1 MRVEDF
7 INVNG
12 LGKFQKSDDG
22 TFMTFEPS
30 NFVVCGHKV
39 DKLKIKYNRDACL
52 MHVYLMGTA
61 LMKLGEE
68 LNKGSFNVCE
78 MGFKYIVQGYSDSE
92 VTIYSIDPDSHVY
105 DMEYQTGRSWNDL
118 LGW

>member
-1 MRVEDF
+1 MKVEDF

-78 MGFKYIVQGYSDSE
+78 MGFVSVSTMTYCVVQINCLPLS
-92 VTIYSIDPDSHVY
+92 
-105 DMEYQTGRSWNDL
+105 RFL
-118 LGW
+118 